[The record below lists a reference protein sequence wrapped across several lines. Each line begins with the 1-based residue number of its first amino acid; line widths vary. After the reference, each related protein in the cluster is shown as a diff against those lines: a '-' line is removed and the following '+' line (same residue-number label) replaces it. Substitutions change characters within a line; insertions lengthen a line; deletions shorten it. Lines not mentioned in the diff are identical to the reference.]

1 MNLNNRKS
9 ILLPLVLATTILA
22 MAPQA
27 FALKDDT
34 RQPINVL
41 SDKQSLNL
49 ASSQAVFTKNVY
61 ITQGSIQIKA
71 HKVIV
76 TRPKDKK
83 KSETLDAYG
92 SPVYFQQTLDDGK
105 VVKGS
110 ADFVHYDL
118 KTEFITLIGHAK
130 LRQAE
135 SQIEGRKITYD
146 VKDQQLKAD
155 GSTQR
160 RVRTILIPSQ
170 LDDAKNA
177 HAHQVKEEDAP
188 VINFNTRAPL
198 TQTEDVQKLHNEQKM
213 DEQSTLPMQT
223 TTTMQTTSSQQ
234 K

>member
-9 ILLPLVLATTILA
+9 IILPLVLATTVLA

-71 HKVIV
+71 SKVIV

-92 SPVYFQQTLDDGK
+92 APVYFQQTLDDGK

-170 LDDAKNA
+170 LDDAK
-177 HAHQVKEEDAP
+177 HAKPVREEPTP

-198 TQTEDVQKLHNEQKM
+198 TQTADVQKLHSAQKM
-213 DEQSTLPMQT
+213 DEQSRLPAQM
-223 TTTMQTTSSQQ
+223 TSSQQ
-234 K
+234 N